1 MTQPW
6 TPETIRDA
14 HHLARHGYSP
24 ALIALAIG
32 INAARVARLL
42 GVA

>member
-14 HHLARHGYSP
+14 HFLARHGFTP
-24 ALIALAIG
+24 AVIAFWIG
-32 INAARVARLL
+32 IDQARVARLL
-42 GVA
+42 GAP

>member
-6 TPETIRDA
+6 NPESIRDA

-24 ALIALAIG
+24 ALIAVAIG
-32 INAARVARLL
+32 IEAARVARLL
-42 GVA
+42 GVS